1 MQRSPLRDFVVGLF
15 VLCGLGSM
23 GYLSLQVG
31 GILGNGPGG
40 FKLYATFEQVG
51 DLKPRA
57 AVVIAGVKVGQVV
70 SIELDEFLEARCL
83 LDVNPMLDLDVET
96 SAAIRTAG
104 LLGEKYVALVPGGS
118 DEMLSSGDQIGR
130 TESAISIEN
139 LVGKFVTGA
148 GLEEK

>member
-1 MQRSPLRDFVVGLF
+1 MQRSPIRDFVVGLF

-40 FKLYATFEQVG
+40 LTLYATFDQVG

-70 SIELDEFLEARCL
+70 SIELDEILRARCL
-83 LDVNPMLDLDVET
+83 LDVDRNLDLDIET

-104 LLGEKYVALVPGGS
+104 LLGEKYVALEPGGE
-118 DEMLSSGDQIGR
+118 DQMLSSGDEIGR